1 MKYGRKLRTIL
12 QVARSGAIWQLKGGL
27 DHGRYLCFLC
37 VVLAGLH
44 HAKIEDTQGSIEKI
58 RRANVMIDV
67 FQMTVFLLSV
77 HEQFSGTMIRYGR
90 PRKYV
95 DLSRMPQDWQNQ
107 ARGSATPEVSIGQS
121 STMAK
126 HNRLNNY
133 CTIEDCSS

>member
-1 MKYGRKLRTIL
+1 MRVGRKLGTTL
-12 QVARSGAIWQLKGGL
+12 QWRESGVIWQLKGIEL
-27 DHGRYLCFLC
+27 GRSGSWGDTY

-95 DLSRMPQDWQNQ
+95 DLSSMPQDWQNQ
-107 ARGSATPEVSIGQS
+107 ARGSATPEVSQGQS

-126 HNRLNNY
+126 HNRLNSY
-133 CTIEDCSS
+133 CTIED